1 MPLTEPR
8 TVLNSEHPYRLCSV
22 SSEVALRQNEFIFLT
37 ETDNVFRNS
46 YEWCGDNVQPWI
58 DNLQSVDSADMP
70 YWLEAFERG
79 DSMIID
85 NVEDVKDLMPS
96 EYQLL
101 VMQDIH
107 SEIAFP
113 IFYIR
118 TSSKALSVW
127 TIPT

>member
-1 MPLTEPR
+1 MDNFVILQQM
-8 TVLNSEHPYRLCSV
+8 
-22 SSEVALRQNEFIFLT
+22 VAE
-37 ETDNVFRNS
+37 E
-46 YEWCGDNVQPWI
+46 
-58 DNLQSVDSADMP
+58 
-70 YWLEAFERG
+70 
-79 DSMIID
+79 
-85 NVEDVKDLMPS
+85 VKDLMPS

-113 IFYIR
+113 IFIR